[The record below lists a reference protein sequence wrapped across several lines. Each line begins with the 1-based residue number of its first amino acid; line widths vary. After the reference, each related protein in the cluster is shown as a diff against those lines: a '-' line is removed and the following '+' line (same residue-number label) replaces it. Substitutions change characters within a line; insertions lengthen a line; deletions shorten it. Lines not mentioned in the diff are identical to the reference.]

1 MPVILTFVVVMC
13 SSEKCSD
20 LSGKTNANVSSKA
33 FYDGQEVEFVCPK
46 KDFVLYPSRSSKLR
60 CQDGDWSGTIPS
72 CKGIR

>member
-1 MPVILTFVVVMC
+1 MPVILTLVVVMC

-20 LSGKTNANVSSKA
+20 PSGKTNAKVAGNV
-33 FYDGQEVEFVCPK
+33 FFDGQEVEFVCP